1 MNLTGKLVQVGSGPE
16 SGLCRAVVLLDREEV
31 RRLKH
36 LPMYQRVE
44 LVPVRNISAEN
55 QTAPDEYLQ
64 LDKLINRLVDAVYK
78 CGAHRLAAGYHE
90 GYQSIWNERVSAEK
104 ALLDFIDRVTSK
116 EEP

>member
-1 MNLTGKLVQVGSGPE
+1 MNLAGKLVQVGNDPE

-31 RRLKH
+31 RMLEY

-44 LVPVRNISAEN
+44 LVPVKNVRAEN
-55 QTAPDEYLQ
+55 QTTSDEYLQ

-78 CGAHRLAAGYHE
+78 CGEHRLTAGYHE

-104 ALLDFIDRVTSK
+104 ALVDFIDQITSK
-116 EEP
+116 EAK